1 MNTPMSSERS
11 WFWSDSFS
19 SAPGWLITLISV
31 LLFITLVMWIFLPFA
46 IYGAKTILREQNV
59 HLAEI
64 RSLLKKAL
72 PKIEPS
78 DSTEPQA
85 PNNAPHDT

>member
-19 SAPGWLITLISV
+19 SAPGWFITLVSV
-31 LLFITLVMWIFLPFA
+31 LFVITLVMWIFLPFA

-64 RSLLKKAL
+64 RSLLKKAVST
-72 PKIEPS
+72 IEPNN
-78 DSTEPQA
+78 STEP
-85 PNNAPHDT
+85 PVPGDAPHDT

>member
-1 MNTPMSSERS
+1 MNTSISSDRS

-19 SAPGWLITLISV
+19 AAPGW
-31 LLFITLVMWIFLPFA
+31 FITLVSVLFIITFVMWVFLPFA

-72 PKIEPS
+72 STLESS
-78 DSTEPQA
+78 DSTEAQA
-85 PNNAPHDT
+85 PEHPPHDT

>member
-1 MNTPMSSERS
+1 MNSPISSERS

-19 SAPGWLITLISV
+19 SAPGWLITLIGV

-64 RSLLKKAL
+64 RSLLKKVL
-72 PKIEPS
+72 SKIESS
-78 DSTEPQA
+78 DSTEA
-85 PNNAPHDT
+85 PVRGDAPHDT

>member
-1 MNTPMSSERS
+1 MNTPISSERS

-19 SAPGWLITLISV
+19 SAPGWLITLVSV
-31 LLFITLVMWIFLPFA
+31 LFIVTFVMWVFLPFA

-64 RSLLKKAL
+64 RLLLKKVL
-72 PKIEPS
+72 EKVESS
-78 DSTEPQA
+78 DSTEPPA
-85 PNNAPHDT
+85 PGDAPHDT